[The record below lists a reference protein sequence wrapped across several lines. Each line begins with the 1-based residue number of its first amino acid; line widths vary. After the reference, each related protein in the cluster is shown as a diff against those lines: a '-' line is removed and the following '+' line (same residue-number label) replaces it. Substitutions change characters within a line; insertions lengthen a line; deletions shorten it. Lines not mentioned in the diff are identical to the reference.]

1 MESEKSQAIE
11 NLKVIRQILEKTRCD
26 MREAAMLYI
35 WIGVVEVCM
44 QVVFMRIPATLKYHV
59 EYQAE
64 WIVLGAFLVKTILF
78 LYYYQRVRKK
88 ENRISKTLMVFSY
101 VGLILVPTVFEAL
114 SRAGEVLNVW
124 NRIEEPEKLW
134 YWAAFGIC
142 RIFVDILC
150 TGMVILLA
158 GMLSE
163 RRIITLLGWI
173 LIIVLLISAA
183 VTIWNY
189 SLNPVLPCLNL
200 LFHLGGITLFGIL
213 LKFDGRRKTDGAE

>member
-1 MESEKSQAIE
+1 
-11 NLKVIRQILEKTRCD
+11 
-26 MREAAMLYI
+26 
-35 WIGVVEVCM
+35 
-44 QVVFMRIPATLKYHV
+44 
-59 EYQAE
+59 
-64 WIVLGAFLVKTILF
+64 
-78 LYYYQRVRKK
+78 
-88 ENRISKTLMVFSY
+88 
-101 VGLILVPTVFEAL
+101 
-114 SRAGEVLNVW
+114 
-124 NRIEEPEKLW
+124 
-134 YWAAFGIC
+134 
-142 RIFVDILC
+142 
-150 TGMVILLA
+150 MVILLA